1 MNEDLV
7 IQKIIKLEEDVT
19 DIKEQVKKLD
29 EWDTLMVGQDKIIKL
44 LEIIRVEDAAAKSKT
59 DRLEKRIDDN
69 DKKISS
75 LQIQL
80 QGV

>member
-19 DIKEQVKKLD
+19 LIKEQVKKLD

-44 LEIIRVEDAAAKSKT
+44 LETIRIEDAAAKNKT

-69 DKKISS
+69 DKTISN

>member
-1 MNEDLV
+1 MNEDLM
-7 IQKIIKLEEDVT
+7 IQKVIKLEEDVT

-29 EWDTLMVGQDKIIKL
+29 EWDTLMRGQDKIIKL
-44 LEIIRVEDAAAKSKT
+44 LETIRIEDVATKSKT

>member
-7 IQKIIKLEEDVT
+7 IQKIIKLEEDMV
-19 DIKEQVKKLD
+19 DVKQQVKKLD
-29 EWDTLMVGQDKIIKL
+29 EWDTLMLGQDKIIKL
-44 LEIIRVEDAAAKSKT
+44 LETIRIEDAAAKSKT

-69 DKKISS
+69 DKKISN